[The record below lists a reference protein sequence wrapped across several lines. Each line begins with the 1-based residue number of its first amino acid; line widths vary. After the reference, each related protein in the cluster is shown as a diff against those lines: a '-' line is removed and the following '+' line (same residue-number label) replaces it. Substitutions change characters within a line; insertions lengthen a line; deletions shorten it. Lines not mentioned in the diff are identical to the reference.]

1 MRGDSCSHTA
11 AVNIHWVDA
20 TILRSYLLGMVVFGM
35 WIGRGTRSS
44 AELFMKSGLAKLPF

>member
-1 MRGDSCSHTA
+1 
-11 AVNIHWVDA
+11 VNIHWVDA

>member
-1 MRGDSCSHTA
+1 MRADSCSQNA
-11 AVNIHWVDA
+11 DVNVHWVDA
-20 TILRSYLLGMVVFGM
+20 TILCGYLLGMVVFGM